1 MQLAKCTKLT
11 CHSAIIFGFIM
22 KNLLLIAITFLT
34 AFSIAQAN
42 NELAV
47 YNQVSF
53 SVTAQA
59 EIDNDILVILLRAH
73 EKGRDLETLADKIN
87 KNMSWAVKLANR
99 SDAVKSQTRNYQ
111 TSPWYEKGK
120 QKGWQVSQSL
130 SLSSSNL
137 EEISQLMEQLQTRM
151 QVQSSNYQVS
161 PDKLEELTE
170 NLTETALQKFSSRAG
185 VISQTLGSKDYKIV
199 KIQVHSSSS
208 NQPRPMMATEMM
220 RSAAVKTVAAP
231 TFEAGTQKVTVSA
244 SGTIEL
250 Q

>member
-1 MQLAKCTKLT
+1 MKQAFSL
-11 CHSAIIFGFIM
+11 IFLCF
-22 KNLLLIAITFLT
+22 LLIP
-34 AFSIAQAN
+34 IASAHD
-42 NELAV
+42 EPPA
-47 YNQVSF
+47 YNQISF
-53 SVTAQA
+53 SVSAQA

-87 KNMSWAVKLANR
+87 KTMSWAVKLANR

-130 SLSSSNL
+130 SLSSGQL

-170 NLTETALQKFSSRAG
+170 NLTETALQKFTSRAS

-208 NQPRPMMATEMM
+208 NHPRPMMATEMM
-220 RSAAVKTVAAP
+220 RSASVKSVAAP
-231 TFEAGTQKVTVSA
+231 TFEAGTQKVTVTA